1 MLNGFS
7 VARDLYEC
15 LFLRVTL
22 VVCFINFKFEVQLF
36 MLKIEVN
43 LRIIIHA
50 DDEQTADGIV
60 EAIAKNIDIKDTT
73 SIKLS
78 GYEDDFHFE
87 TSLTRE
93 ISGDSCGIL
102 EYNLFKISTTIE
114 KGPWL
119 FYNLPTNCESLE
131 GFEFEA
137 FFNPEAFIHNDPSFR
152 NKLKW
157 AHLEVVTT

>member
-1 MLNGFS
+1 
-7 VARDLYEC
+7 
-15 LFLRVTL
+15 
-22 VVCFINFKFEVQLF
+22 
-36 MLKIEVN
+36 MLKIKVS
-43 LRIIIHA
+43 LRLIIHA
-50 DDEQTADGIV
+50 DDAQIARGIA
-60 EAIAKNIDIKDTT
+60 EAIAERIDIKDTT

-93 ISGDSCGIL
+93 ITSDSCGYL
-102 EYNLFKISTTIE
+102 EYNLFKICTTIE
-114 KGPWL
+114 QGPWL

-157 AHLEVVTT
+157 AHLEVITT

>member
-1 MLNGFS
+1 
-7 VARDLYEC
+7 
-15 LFLRVTL
+15 
-22 VVCFINFKFEVQLF
+22 
-36 MLKIEVN
+36 MLKIKVN
-43 LRIIIHA
+43 LRLIIHA
-50 DDEQTADGIV
+50 DDAQIARGIV
-60 EAIAKNIDIKDTT
+60 EAIADRIHIKDNS

-93 ISGDSCGIL
+93 LTSDSCGYL
-102 EYNLFKISTTIE
+102 EYNLFKICTTIE
-114 KGPWL
+114 LGPWL

-137 FFNPEAFIHNDPSFR
+137 FFNPEAFIHNDPSFF